1 MSACSQSRK
10 VLGVRKLACALA
22 TFLRQQQA
30 LPLTRISTFADILL
44 SPFQG
49 SFFLT
54 LVQGFRFA
62 SPLAILCRASG
73 ANLHDRRYLRNLA

>member
-1 MSACSQSRK
+1 MQSAIKRASHNLGNRSL
-10 VLGVRKLACALA
+10 LGVEQL
-22 TFLRQQQA
+22 A
-30 LPLTRISTFADILL
+30 LPLTRISKFADILL

-54 LVQGFRFA
+54 SVQGFRFA
-62 SPLAILCRASG
+62 SPLAILYRASG